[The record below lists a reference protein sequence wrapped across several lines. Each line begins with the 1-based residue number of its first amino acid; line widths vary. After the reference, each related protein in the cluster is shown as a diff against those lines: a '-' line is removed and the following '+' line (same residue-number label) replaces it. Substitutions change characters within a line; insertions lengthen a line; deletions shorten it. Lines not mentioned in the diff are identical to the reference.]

1 MSGSFGVYVH
11 VPFCSSRCDYCAFA
25 TWTDRAHLEDRYLA
39 AVRSDIERSIAA
51 GQFPPATSV
60 FVGGGTPSM
69 VDPARLAE
77 VLALIPVVDGAEI
90 TVECNPESVTERH
103 VREFT
108 AVGVDRLSF
117 GVQSMVPHVLESLG
131 RHHDPSDV
139 RRAVAIARE
148 GGVRRLNLDLI
159 YGAVSESVEDWI
171 TTLDAVVALGPDH
184 VSAYALTVEKGTP
197 LADDPARHPD
207 DDRQADE
214 YLVAER
220 ILTDAG
226 FTNYEI
232 SNWARPGQE
241 CRHNLL
247 YWRQGDYL
255 GFGCAAHS
263 HRDGRRWWNVRTPE
277 RYIEAVETAE
287 STEAS
292 YEVLDGERRRVEG
305 LQLALRTSAGVP
317 RGSLSGEDVELLGD
331 LVVVDEERITLSV
344 EGRLLANE
352 IAVRLR

>member
-1 MSGSFGVYVH
+1 MTLTPEIAPVQEESSPDLVQFQGKGMRITIGVFIVLPMLA
-11 VPFCSSRCDYCAFA
+11 V
-25 TWTDRAHLEDRYLA
+25 LA
-39 AVRSDIERSIAA
+39 A
-51 GQFPPATSV
+51 
-60 FVGGGTPSM
+60 
-69 VDPARLAE
+69 
-77 VLALIPVVDGAEI
+77 IPVVDGAEI

-171 TTLDAVVALGPDH
+171 TTLDALVALGPDH

-263 HRDGRRWWNVRTPE
+263 HRGGRRWWNVRTPE

-292 YEVLDGERRRVEG
+292 CEVLDGERRRVEG